1 MSSSIQVAAVQ
12 FPVAIGDIE
21 TNLLQAERA
30 LRQLR
35 EKGVRLA
42 VLPEMWSSGY
52 DYPRLEQ
59 LAEQTPQVTGV
70 LERLTAEL
78 DMVVVGSL
86 PEKDRDRLFNTA
98 FVHDRGREAGRYRKL
113 HLFSPMQEDRYLSAG
128 DRTLVTDTSAGR
140 LGLAICYDLRF
151 PELFRKLALEGAELI
166 CLPAQWPSP
175 RQELWQTLLRAR
187 AIENQCFLIAANNCG
202 TLGKLRFFGMS
213 QILSPRGEILA
224 EGGTRAEAPNALAD
238 RADMAAY
245 RQEIPAWQD
254 RRPEIYGRLDG
265 SRQGS

>member
-1 MSSSIQVAAVQ
+1 MSSSIRVAAVQ
-12 FPVAIGDIE
+12 FPIAIGSIA
-21 TNLLQAERA
+21 TNTLQAERA
-30 LRQLR
+30 LRRLR
-35 EKGVRLA
+35 KTGTQLA

-52 DYPRLEQ
+52 DYPRLHD
-59 LAEQTPQVTGV
+59 LAEQTPQVTGA

-86 PEKDRDRLFNTA
+86 PEKDGGHLFNTA

-166 CLPAQWPSP
+166 CLPAQWPAP
-175 RQELWQTLLRAR
+175 REELWRTLLRAR
-187 AIENQCFLIAANNCG
+187 AVENQCFLIAANNCG
-202 TLGKLRFFGMS
+202 NLGKLRFFGGS
-213 QILSPRGEILA
+213 QIISPRGEILA
-224 EGGTRAEAPNALAD
+224 EGGTGAETPSALAD

-254 RRPEIYGRLDG
+254 RRPEVYGRLDG
-265 SRQGS
+265 T